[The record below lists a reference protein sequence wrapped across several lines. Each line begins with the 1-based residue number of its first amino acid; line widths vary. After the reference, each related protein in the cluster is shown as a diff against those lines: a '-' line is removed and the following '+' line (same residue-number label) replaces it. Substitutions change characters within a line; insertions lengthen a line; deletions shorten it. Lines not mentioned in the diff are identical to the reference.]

1 MEVGLGKAWSFVK
14 MNEFNINLDIRIE
27 AKDPNEALH
36 IIGAL
41 LSREDIKF
49 WLGEAEIHD
58 G

>member
-1 MEVGLGKAWSFVK
+1 MK
-14 MNEFNINLDIRIE
+14 EFNMNLDIRIE

-58 G
+58 D

>member
-1 MEVGLGKAWSFVK
+1 

-27 AKDPNEALH
+27 AKDPKEALH

-41 LSREDIKF
+41 LSRGDIKF